1 MLKFM
6 ICDDNQEALER
17 ATNTITKIMMKYEL
31 DYKVY
36 KFSKY
41 SKELKQLIDEDE
53 GNIKIYILDIEMPR
67 ISGLEIASEIREN
80 DEKSTIIFVT
90 AHSECKND
98 IFYSRLQA
106 IDFISKY
113 NRYQERLEET
123 IEHVLTK
130 LQRKKALEFYYDH
143 NFYRILYKEIT
154 YIEKVQ
160 SQSKCLIHLLNKEKI
175 YITTTITKLSEKLK
189 PLFYQSHKSCLVNLE
204 NITRIDFVNSII
216 YFKNGDTTDMLT
228 VSAKKGLKDY
238 VEDF

>member
-6 ICDDNQEALER
+6 ICDDNQDALER
-17 ATNTITKIMMKYEL
+17 ANQTVTKIMMKYEL
-31 DYKVY
+31 NYKIY

-41 SKELKQLIDEDE
+41 NNELKKLIDEDD
-53 GNIKIYILDIEMPR
+53 GDIKIYILDIELPG

-80 DEKSTIIFVT
+80 DDKSILIFVT

-130 LQRKKALEFYYDH
+130 IQRKKALEFLYDH

-160 SQSKCLIHLLNKEKI
+160 SQSKCLIHLLNNEEV
-175 YITTTITKLSEKLK
+175 YMTTSITKLEQQLK

-204 NITRIDFVNSII
+204 NIKRIDFTNSII
-216 YFKNGDTTDMLT
+216 YFKNGDSTDMLT
-228 VSAKKGLKDY
+228 VKAKKGLRSY

>member
-17 ATNTITKIMMKYEL
+17 ATNTVRKIMMKYEQ

-41 SKELKQLIDEDE
+41 TKELKELIDEDE

-143 NFYRILYKEIT
+143 NFYRVTYKEIT

-160 SQSKCLIHLLNKEKI
+160 SQSKCLIHLLNKESI
-175 YITTTITKLSEKLK
+175 YITTTITKLAENLK

-216 YFKNGDTTDMLT
+216 YFKNGDSTDMLT
-228 VSAKKGLKDY
+228 VNAKKGLKDY